1 MKIGKVINSNI
12 GISFKP
18 NFDFFLGLLIG
29 ALIGFGLIHIF

>member
-12 GISFKP
+12 GISFEP

-29 ALIGFGLIHIF
+29 VGLIHIF